1 MFRKRN
7 INNNK
12 KAEILFENEDNKN
25 SSFSNIN
32 QILKLKNNIKILGK
46 KRLCTFSTTEEYLND
61 KKKQKLNEEKF
72 YESTKTLFENNK
84 NNAIRE
90 NLIDPELPNPNKKT
104 KLDSDNKFF
113 GYGPIIAP
121 KNIRSTCRFDY
132 APGICKDFKETGY
145 CGFGE
150 TCIFVHDRSDYKL
163 GWELEQ
169 EWNKLQREKEL
180 KKIKEGKYYSS
191 DEESSCECENKED
204 NKICKICNKEF
215 VEPVVISCNHIF
227 CEKCIINQYKN
238 KNKKCILCGNLLNGI
253 FNKYVKGKNNNNNN
267 NNNKKNINI
276 KKEENKEF
284 DKIKEIGEKLKKGE
298 EIIVNNLDDNYN
310 DFEYLNSNKKDFNE
324 ENIIFENE
332 KVKKKNKINYANDWN
347 YKSDY
352 YKY

>member
-84 NNAIRE
+84 DNAIRE

-180 KKIKEGKYYSS
+180 KKIKEV
-191 DEESSCECENKED
+191 NV
-204 NKICKICNKEF
+204 KIKKKI
-215 VEPVVISCNHIF
+215 
-227 CEKCIINQYKN
+227 
-238 KNKKCILCGNLLNGI
+238 
-253 FNKYVKGKNNNNNN
+253 KYVKYVIKN
-267 NNNKKNINI
+267 
-276 KKEENKEF
+276 
-284 DKIKEIGEKLKKGE
+284 LLSLLLL
-298 EIIVNNLDDNYN
+298 VV
-310 DFEYLNSNKKDFNE
+310 
-324 ENIIFENE
+324 IIFFVRN
-332 KVKKKNKINYANDWN
+332 VL
-347 YKSDY
+347 
-352 YKY
+352 

>member
-7 INNNK
+7 NNNK
-12 KAEILFENEDNKN
+12 KAEIYIENEDNKN
-25 SSFSNIN
+25 STFSNIN

-46 KRLCTFSTTEEYLND
+46 KRLCNFSTTEEYLND

-72 YESTKTLFENNK
+72 YESTRTLMENNK

-90 NLIDPELPNPNKKT
+90 NLIDPEKSQNKKT
-104 KLDSDNKFF
+104 KFDSDNKFF

-145 CGFGE
+145 CGFGD

-191 DEESSCECENKED
+191 DDDSSCECNNENED
-204 NKICKICNKEF
+204 DKICKICNKEF

-227 CEKCIINQYKN
+227 CEKFICVVCKCC
-238 KNKKCILCGNLLNGI
+238 KFKK
-253 FNKYVKGKNNNNNN
+253 F
-267 NNNKKNINI
+267 
-276 KKEENKEF
+276 F
-284 DKIKEIGEKLKKGE
+284 
-298 EIIVNNLDDNYN
+298 
-310 DFEYLNSNKKDFNE
+310 F
-324 ENIIFENE
+324 
-332 KVKKKNKINYANDWN
+332 
-347 YKSDY
+347 
-352 YKY
+352 